1 MELLSKFA
9 ERLDYLMFE
18 KGINATKL
26 AKTIDVKIPTVTRY
40 LRAERTPSV
49 ESLVKIADYFNC
61 SCDYL
66 VGRTDYD
73 YPTVF
78 HTCPPFSSQLII
90 LKNHFKCTWM
100 EFYNKTDISSS
111 RFYEWKNG
119 KRVPSLD
126 CVIMLA
132 DGFSCSI
139 DFIIGRTID

>member
-18 KGINATKL
+18 KGMNATKL
-26 AKTIDVKIPTVTRY
+26 AKTIGVKIPTVTRY

-90 LKNHFKCTWM
+90 LKNHSNVRGWNFIIRRIFHRQDFT
-100 EFYNKTDISSS
+100 
-111 RFYEWKNG
+111 NG
-119 KRVPSLD
+119 KRQ
-126 CVIMLA
+126 A
-132 DGFSCSI
+132 CSVARLCYYVS
-139 DFIIGRTID
+139 GRV

>member
-18 KGINATKL
+18 KGMNATKL
-26 AKTIDVKIPTVTRY
+26 AKTIGVKIPTVTRY

-90 LKNHFKCTWM
+90 LKNFIIRRIFHRQDFT
-100 EFYNKTDISSS
+100 
-111 RFYEWKNG
+111 NG
-119 KRVPSLD
+119 KTASVFRR
-126 CVIMLA
+126 
-132 DGFSCSI
+132 SI
-139 DFIIGRTID
+139 VLLC